1 MRTGIIDLILEAST
15 WECKL
20 PICIRV
26 DGSDLEVT
34 YDPGVFG
41 GVGKGKAGTVL
52 GCAGGLEGT
61 YDLVRNF
68 RRGFLVLGCRLVLHC
83 LSALAEMSESME

>member
-20 PICIRV
+20 PLCIKV
-26 DGSDLEVT
+26 DGSDLEVM

-52 GCAGGLEGT
+52 GCAGGIGG
-61 YDLVRNF
+61 DLRP
-68 RRGFLVLGCRLVLHC
+68 RT
-83 LSALAEMSESME
+83 

>member
-15 WECKL
+15 WECKH
-20 PICIRV
+20 PICIKV
-26 DGSDLEVT
+26 DGSDLEVI

-41 GVGKGKAGTVL
+41 GEGNGKAGTVL
-52 GCAGGLEGT
+52 GCAGGLKGT

-68 RRGFLVLGCRLVLHC
+68 RRGFLVLECRPVLHC
-83 LSALAEMSESME
+83 LSAWPKLGL